1 MFVCPTFLFVALD
14 FSEPNHPCLAT
25 FCNCILSGYKDII
38 YVLKNIISV
47 SLISTKHLLWK
58 SAKMYST
65 FAWDRFKII
74 VKLWPITIYKAGK
87 LNKTE
92 NVHRCVVIWFNICK
106 MNINYI
112 YRARERKRAF
122 D

>member
-47 SLISTKHLLWK
+47 SLTSTKHLLRM
-58 SAKMYST
+58 SEMLE
-65 FAWDRFKII
+65 IQ
-74 VKLWPITIYKAGK
+74 
-87 LNKTE
+87 
-92 NVHRCVVIWFNICK
+92 
-106 MNINYI
+106 NYQPN
-112 YRARERKRAF
+112 EKF
-122 D
+122 EQLQDWQTKQD